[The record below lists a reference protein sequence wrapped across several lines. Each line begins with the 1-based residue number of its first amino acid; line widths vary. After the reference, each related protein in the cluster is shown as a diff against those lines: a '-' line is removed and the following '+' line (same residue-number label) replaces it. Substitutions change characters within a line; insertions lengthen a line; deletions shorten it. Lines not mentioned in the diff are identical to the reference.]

1 MLCFSCIYFACL
13 ISAFGVPLSICPQC
27 MEATAGLAQKHAET
41 DARGLSYK
49 HHVPV
54 QRLQWAVTGATP
66 ATVSVGGSASVPAST
81 WDPSQNWHQV
91 NLNCNALWV
100 VKNKSFER
108 RMPFF
113 LCLLFF
119 FFSPY
124 LCPEVTVWL
133 TGH

>member
-1 MLCFSCIYFACL
+1 MTDALFQLHILCMSHKCFL
-13 ISAFGVPLSICPQC
+13 VPLSICPQC
-27 MEATAGLAQKHAET
+27 METTAGLAQKHAEM
-41 DARGLSYK
+41 DARGPSYK

-54 QRLQWAVTGATP
+54 QHLQWAVTGAAP

-81 WDPSQNWHQV
+81 GDPSLNWHQV

-100 VKNKSFER
+100 VKNKSFKW
-108 RMPFF
+108 RMLF
-113 LCLLFF
+113 LSLL

-133 TGH
+133 E